1 MKKIFRGILWFFDI
15 MLILS
20 GIVNLVAYFE
30 GSFSEYTSPVISI
43 ILGVILLRYLRN
55 SNGKKE
61 SAVDSNEISTKP
73 EAKKKTDLLK
83 SSVGN
88 MLYAKLNNF
97 TTKATEEGIEMTK
110 CTICNVEIK
119 FLNRPLLRMGKL
131 NDGNEICTDCHEKID
146 MDDVRKF
153 SSTEV
158 KLIFLGEKSP
168 GEIVKERL
176 KTELE
181 LDSRPNTEPALEPDS
196 SKMESAPDDSFSVD
210 NHKGVKKKILRDKI
224 IVFVV
229 SLLIVGGGMAVI
241 SNWWNNLGVLDVDKY
256 YDDPNLLIGTYRG
269 LYPTIEYTTD
279 MTIIIVDPNTCK
291 IRWNDANMS
300 WEHYSMNM
308 DRLNNKIVLNNS
320 DYYLVLDNYGNLT
333 IYNEYSKITT
343 VSKE

>member
-210 NHKGVKKKILRDKI
+210 NQKSVKKKILRDKI

-241 SNWWNNLGVLDVDKY
+241 SNWWNNLGASTLNLT
-256 YDDPNLLIGTYRG
+256 DPKSLIGTYNG
-269 LYPTIEYTTD
+269 SITIAGAKFNVTL
-279 MTIIIVDPNTCK
+279 IIESANSCK
-291 IRWNDANMS
+291 IRYTGNATGW
-300 WEHYSMNM
+300 
-308 DRLNNKIVLNNS
+308 DRYTMRIDKENNKIDLSDGSELKPSGGSGFFVYDSGVLICI
-320 DYYLVLDNYGNLT
+320 VT
-333 IYNEYSKITT
+333 
-343 VSKE
+343 KEK